1 MPYIGQPPVTGDTT
15 SSFRLLDNIASY
27 TLTFDGSS
35 AEVVSVANDT
45 LTFSQHRFV
54 TGQRVTYND
63 GGGTAI
69 GGLSNGV
76 YFIIKVDQNTISLA
90 TNASNAAAGTAIDL
104 TGLGVGTTHTLN
116 IAFDSVNTKFKA
128 TYENGKKAKLS
139 RAGQLMISMNGVI
152 QQPQETATPSVG
164 FGLDSDSTIVFS
176 TAPSATD
183 VAFGNVLANSIATF
197 DISDNTV
204 DNFTGDGSTASFNL
218 SKAPADNNS
227 ILVTLDGVIQY
238 PTDSS
243 TERAYSVT
251 ESTLTFV
258 TAPANSVAIQV
269 RHIGFAGAV
278 TSEVSGFYGRTGNVS
293 LKTTDHIVVGNINSS
308 GVVTATSFVGNVTGN
323 ADTATTAT
331 TATNAQGLTGTP
343 NVIVG
348 VLTATS
354 AVVGSAVTISESG
367 LEATGVVTA
376 TSFSGSAS
384 GLTGISDTNYWA
396 ATDAGI
402 NTTAKVGI
410 GTTNPVGTLQVAG
423 NAVGEIVTLTDGATI
438 TPDFSTSNNFTVTLG
453 GNRTLA
459 NPTNIVAG
467 QSGFITIIQDGTG
480 SRTLSFGSYWDFAAG
495 TAPTLTTTASAVDVL
510 AYYARSTTNI
520 AADVILNL
528 S

>member
-1 MPYIGQPPVTGDTT
+1 MPYIGKPPVTGDTT

-90 TNASNAAAGTAIDL
+90 TNASNAAAGIAIDL

-293 LKTTDHIVVGNINSS
+293 LKTTDHIVVGNINSA
-308 GVVTATSFVGNVTGN
+308 GV
-323 ADTATTAT
+323 
-331 TATNAQGLTGTP
+331 
-343 NVIVG
+343 I
-348 VLTATS
+348 
-354 AVVGSAVTISESG
+354 
-367 LEATGVVTA
+367 TA
-376 TSFSGSAS
+376 TSFSGDGS
-384 GLTGISDTNYWA
+384 GLTGVASTDNIRTNTNATFLQNINVTGIVTATTGNYSGTVTANAFSGDGSALTGITQTTINNNADNRVITGSDTA
-396 ATDAGI
+396 
-402 NTTAKVGI
+402 NTLEAESG
-410 GTTNPVGTLQVAG
+410 
-423 NAVGEIVTLTDGATI
+423 LTYTG
-438 TPDFSTSNNFTVTLG
+438 SLLTVTGDIVPEADATRDLG
-453 GNRTLA
+453 SPSARWA
-459 NPTNIVAG
+459 NIYSADIQMSNE
-467 QSGFITIIQDGTG
+467 GFSNEVDGTWG
-480 SRTLSFGSYWDFAAG
+480 KYTIQEGENDLFLINRRTGKKYKFMLEE
-495 TAPTLTTTASAVDVL
+495 VE
-510 AYYARSTTNI
+510 
-520 AADVILNL
+520 
-528 S
+528 

>member
-293 LKTTDHIVVGNINSS
+293 LKTTDHIVVGNINSA
-308 GVVTATSFVGNVTGN
+308 GV
-323 ADTATTAT
+323 
-331 TATNAQGLTGTP
+331 
-343 NVIVG
+343 I
-348 VLTATS
+348 
-354 AVVGSAVTISESG
+354 
-367 LEATGVVTA
+367 TA
-376 TSFSGSAS
+376 TSFSGDGS
-384 GLTGISDTNYWA
+384 GLTGVASTDNIRTNTNATFLQNINVTGIVTATTGNYSGTVTANAFSGDGSALTGITQTTINNNADNRVITGSDTA
-396 ATDAGI
+396 
-402 NTTAKVGI
+402 NTLEAESG
-410 GTTNPVGTLQVAG
+410 
-423 NAVGEIVTLTDGATI
+423 LTYTG
-438 TPDFSTSNNFTVTLG
+438 SLLTVTGDIVPEADATRDLG
-453 GNRTLA
+453 SPSARWA
-459 NPTNIVAG
+459 NIYSADIQMSNE
-467 QSGFITIIQDGTG
+467 GFSNEVDGTWG
-480 SRTLSFGSYWDFAAG
+480 KYTIQEGENDLFLINRRTGKKYKFMLQE
-495 TAPTLTTTASAVDVL
+495 VE
-510 AYYARSTTNI
+510 
-520 AADVILNL
+520 
-528 S
+528 